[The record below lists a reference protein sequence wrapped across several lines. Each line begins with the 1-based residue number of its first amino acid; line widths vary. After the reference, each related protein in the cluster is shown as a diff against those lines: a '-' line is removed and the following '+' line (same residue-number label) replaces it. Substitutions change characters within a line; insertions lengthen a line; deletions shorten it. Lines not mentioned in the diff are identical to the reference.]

1 MAEINISAILLIAL
15 VGLGTYSLRVSGL
28 LLSSKFVKDEGRVKI
43 FLDYLPASLLL
54 ALVIP
59 SIIKEGMVGLLASL
73 VIVLCMYKTKS
84 VLLSLVLG
92 VLIVAVSRNY
102 FI

>member
-1 MAEINISAILLIAL
+1 MEFNLNALLLIAL
-15 VGLGTYSLRVSGL
+15 VGLGTYTLRVSGV
-28 LLSSKFVKDEGRVKI
+28 LLSSRFVKDEGRVKI

-59 SIIKEGMVGLLASL
+59 SIIKEGMVGLIASL
-73 VIVLCMYKTKS
+73 VIALCMYKTKS

-92 VLIVAVSRNY
+92 VLIVAVSRN
-102 FI
+102 FVI

>member
-1 MAEINISAILLIAL
+1 MEFNLNAVLLIAL
-15 VGLGTYSLRVSGL
+15 VGLGTYTLRVSGL

-59 SIIKEGMVGLLASL
+59 SIIKEGMVGLVASL
-73 VIVLCMYKTKS
+73 VIALCMYKTKS

-92 VLIVAVSRNY
+92 VLIVALSRN
-102 FI
+102 FVI